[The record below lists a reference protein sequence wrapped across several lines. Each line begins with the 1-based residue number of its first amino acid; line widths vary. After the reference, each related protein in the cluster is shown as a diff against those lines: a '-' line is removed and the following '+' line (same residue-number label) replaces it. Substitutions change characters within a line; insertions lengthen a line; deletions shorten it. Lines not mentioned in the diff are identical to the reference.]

1 MELAPTTARVKQ
13 EDGSEREVPAG
24 EVQVGA
30 HIVIRPGDK
39 VPLDGRVAA
48 GESEVNQA
56 PITGESV
63 PVFKAEG
70 DDVFAGTINGE
81 GRST

>member
-1 MELAPTTARVKQ
+1 
-13 EDGSEREVPAG
+13 
-24 EVQVGA
+24 
-30 HIVIRPGDK
+30 
-39 VPLDGRVAA
+39 GRVAA

-63 PVFKAEG
+63 PVFKSEG

-81 GRST
+81 GALDVVTTKASSDTTLAQIIRMVGSAQGRRAPSEQWVE